1 MKSQEKVEKQ
11 LIKLLREQ
19 AYMLEKGDIDDIVVY
34 KIIRNQIPVLE
45 DILELNVL
53 NN

>member
-19 AYMLEKGDIDDIVVY
+19 AYRLEKGDIDDIVVY